1 MHRSQY
7 VLLCR
12 LAHGILL
19 IIGQDDHV
27 LSCIAEIAIKVGR
40 HVLHIVDASSQLSSL
55 SEVID
60 ANQQSLPSSG
70 TIGVLEIVSLRSA
83 VAEPLHALRGW
94 RRRVGIPVDIG
105 I

>member
-27 LSCIAEIAIKVGR
+27 LSRIAEIAVEVSR
-40 HVLHIVDASSQLSSL
+40 HVLHVVDASSQLSSL
-55 SEVID
+55 PEVID
-60 ANQQSLPSSG
+60 TNQQSLPSSG
-70 TIGVLEIVSLRSA
+70 TIGVLVIVSLRCA
-83 VAEPLHALRGW
+83 IAEP
-94 RRRVGIPVDIG
+94 
-105 I
+105 

>member
-1 MHRSQY
+1 MHRSKY

-27 LSCIAEIAIKVGR
+27 LTRIAEIAIEVGR
-40 HVLHIVDASSQLSSL
+40 HVLHIVDASSQLPPL
-55 SEVID
+55 TEVID
-60 ANQQSLPSSG
+60 TNQQSLPSSG
-70 TIGVLEIVSLRSA
+70 TIGVLEVVSLRCA
-83 VAEPLHALRGW
+83 IAEPLHALRGW
-94 RRRVGIPVDIG
+94 RRRIGITMDIG